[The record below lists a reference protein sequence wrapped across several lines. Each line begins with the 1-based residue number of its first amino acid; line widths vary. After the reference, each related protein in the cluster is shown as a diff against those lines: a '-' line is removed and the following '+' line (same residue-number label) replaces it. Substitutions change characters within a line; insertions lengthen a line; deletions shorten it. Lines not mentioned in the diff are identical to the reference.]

1 MKGERRATSDNPNK
15 KMKKLDSV
23 KKKKKIG
30 ERWERRKGGFVFCIF
45 VPLPGS
51 TKETGK
57 KSLSAASRS
66 MRKLFS
72 AQQQVA
78 AYICRYLLR
87 VFDWRARDALFC
99 PSPVSFLT
107 KTQRIGATCDDAVL
121 FWTSDIWEMESDYDT
136 VWRRPP
142 PKSTFFAPPVARTA
156 CDYLLFTR
164 TRFER
169 AAAAAGRRRRRR
181 QIRRHA

>member
-1 MKGERRATSDNPNK
+1 M
-15 KMKKLDSV
+15 
-23 KKKKKIG
+23 
-30 ERWERRKGGFVFCIF
+30 FFCIF

-51 TKETGK
+51 TKETEK
-57 KSLSAASRS
+57 KILISSITEHE
-66 MRKLFS
+66 KT

-78 AYICRYLLR
+78 AYTCRYLLR

-169 AAAAAGRRRRRR
+169 AAAAAGRRRRR